1 MRVSGAALGISGG
14 EDGVDEDEGTD
25 DLGAETVTL
34 GVTAVDVVGATAVGH
49 EDILLEALDNTSTA
63 DGTKALHH
71 DVVHCPRQRQLPR
84 QEQSER
90 HGWVNVTSCRIKQFL
105 SFQTVIKVNKPV

>member
-14 EDGVDEDEGTD
+14 EDGVDEDEGAD
-25 DLGAETVTL
+25 DLSAETVAL

-49 EDILLEALDNTSTA
+49 VGTLLEALDNTRTA

-71 DVVHCPRQRQLPR
+71 DVEHCPCQRQLPR

-105 SFQTVIKVNKPV
+105 SFHQ